1 MGDYNTFLDEVAE
14 ELSHLAFS
22 PAVPPPPTKISVII
36 PAYNTETY
44 IAQCL
49 LSLVKQTFRE
59 IEILVVDD
67 GSTDNT
73 RSIVKTFIQ
82 HDKRIKLITQE
93 NQGAGIAKNN
103 ALNQATG
110 EFVAFVDSDDFLE
123 KDALETAFN
132 TCLKNNVDLVVFGAN
147 GILENKKCKCL
158 YGIEKVP
165 QKFKNQIC
173 QPAEIQ
179 KNLFNIPV
187 IAMCKL
193 YNREFLIKNNIYFQ
207 DTKTGEDQIFF
218 IKSMLLAKSAYILS
232 KNIYNYR
239 RKRKGSLTF
248 TKKKKDNSVI
258 YNFYAI
264 EDFIHNCDIPNC
276 TKDKILNKY
285 FSKCVSWLGKCEA
298 GYREKYFE
306 DLTKLCNFVAKN
318 YPQIFNNEFNLN
330 SNDSYFILK
339 TKLFYLEIR
348 RRFNDRK

>member
-1 MGDYNTFLDEVAE
+1 M
-14 ELSHLAFS
+14 
-22 PAVPPPPTKISVII
+22 
-36 PAYNTETY
+36 
-44 IAQCL
+44 

-93 NQGAGIAKNN
+93 NHGAG
-103 ALNQATG
+103 
-110 EFVAFVDSDDFLE
+110 
-123 KDALETAFN
+123 
-132 TCLKNNVDLVVFGAN
+132 
-147 GILENKKCKCL
+147 
-158 YGIEKVP
+158 
-165 QKFKNQIC
+165 
-173 QPAEIQ
+173 
-179 KNLFNIPV
+179 